1 MASGALWRAAPLSS
15 SRDLVHDDLEAA
27 RMGDAQMHNDPRFWG
42 LVALL
47 FVLLLASLVN
57 IVSKINLFMGL
68 SGG

>member
-1 MASGALWRAAPLSS
+1 
-15 SRDLVHDDLEAA
+15 
-27 RMGDAQMHNDPRFWG
+27 MGDAQMHNDPRFWG